1 MLLRLQL
8 HDLVKDVM
16 PEFFQIIPIFDSASL
31 NGPRRLEQI
40 QTLEHVIANENPRR
54 CHFHARERDASNV
67 SVNMAAAELSA
78 VYRAMQKSAARF
90 SNYNV
95 RE

>member
-1 MLLRLQL
+1 
-8 HDLVKDVM
+8 
-16 PEFFQIIPIFDSASL
+16 
-31 NGPRRLEQI
+31 
-40 QTLEHVIANENPRR
+40 
-54 CHFHARERDASNV
+54 
-67 SVNMAAAELSA
+67 MAAAELSA

>member
-1 MLLRLQL
+1 MPCRFLELPQL
-8 HDLVKDVM
+8 NW
-16 PEFFQIIPIFDSASL
+16 SL
-31 NGPRRLEQI
+31 
-40 QTLEHVIANENPRR
+40 HVIANENPRR
-54 CHFHARERDASNV
+54 GHFHARERDGSNV